1 MSTGDILI
9 NFAMHTEPG
18 FYKASDFGVR
28 IGNVLEVVDT
38 DKIHPSGSK
47 FLAFKDITMVP
58 YEEKLIDVAL
68 LSTQEAR
75 AVVIL
80 FNDNM

>member
-1 MSTGDILI
+1 
-9 NFAMHTEPG
+9 MHTEPG
-18 FYKASDFGVR
+18 FYKTSDFGVR
-28 IGNVLEVVDT
+28 IANVLEVVDT

-47 FLAFKDITMVP
+47 FLAFSDVTLVP

-75 AVVIL
+75 AVLIL
-80 FNDNM
+80 L